1 MKTIFRL
8 LACFFLFSVS
18 LLSAAQTATSGPD
31 LILIQ
36 TSAKSPGDVVDA
48 IKAYAEAK
56 KWVYM
61 GANTVRPKQ
70 GEVTMV
76 KTCIPQVGGI
86 LWPVG
91 LHLSALLPCVNI
103 GVYQNQGRT
112 EVSMLHPRYLQI
124 LYPHPEVEK
133 AVGVATPLLAEMLD
147 TIVK

>member
-1 MKTIFRL
+1 MKAIFRL
-8 LACFFLFSVS
+8 LACLSLYSIS
-18 LLSAAQTATSGPD
+18 LLSVAQTAASGSD
-31 LILIQ
+31 LILIRP
-36 TSAKSPGDVVDA
+36 SAKSPSEVVEA
-48 IKAYAEAK
+48 VKAYAEAK

-133 AVGVATPLLAEMLD
+133 AVGVATPLLTEMLD
-147 TIVK
+147 AIVK